1 MTDIYLDQINALIPI
16 QQDVAV
22 INPALRKLYPV
33 VIAEGETLLIYDN
46 NQSQLAYQFIKCTP
60 APIPIPKGVRAAF
73 QLEDYDG
80 RIVCVVTPDVFDT
93 NDGYVTIL
101 HEFVHCYQYETCE
114 QELKMKLDVAQQAQE
129 KGDYMW
135 ELQHPFPYEAKV
147 FMRSYAQFLEAVSE
161 GDKKAVRKVREDLQS
176 YLGRHDFEYMVWQ
189 EWKEGFARWVENR
202 LQERLG
208 LPVNIGG
215 SDLPFNRVIFYAG
228 GAAYIDFLEKS
239 APGLVNDLA
248 ALFSQMSASIHMKRS
263 SKEINDKHHP

>member
-1 MTDIYLDQINALIPI
+1 MTDRFLEQINALIPI
-16 QQDVAV
+16 HQEVAE

-80 RIVCVVTPDVFDT
+80 RIVCVVTSDVFDT
-93 NDGYVTIL
+93 SDGYVTIL

-161 GDKKAVRKVREDLQS
+161 GDKKAVRKVREDLRS

-202 LQERLG
+202 LQEKLG
-208 LPVNIGG
+208 INVNNGG
-215 SDLPFNRVIFYAG
+215 VAVPFSRVTFYAG
-228 GAAYIDFLEKS
+228 GAAYIDFLDKKT
-239 APGLVNDLA
+239 PGLVNNLT
-248 ALFSQMSASIHMKRS
+248 ALFSQMSTSVLIMSVSRG
-263 SKEINDKHHP
+263 I